1 MGTLETVQGF
11 GFRPSVAVHHFVV
24 TIGTK
29 DESVV
34 ISEHYDWEEH
44 EEKRKLSLAIG
55 NPDNQVRVLLARMK
69 WDAIAAA
76 AATEFNARLRKS
88 KQKNGKWAV
97 GQTPLISTF
106 GKELTLLAWAIEDAD
121 PSLIPNAIRNWRGL
135 APEERWWLY
144 TMTNAATGHAVEGRG
159 RGWRAAVRYA
169 LTDNPV
175 AQEEFALRQQ
185 SWAALEKQAF
195 AYEVAESKKTGED
208 K

>member
-1 MGTLETVQGF
+1 MAKLEAVQGF
-11 GFRPSVAVHHFVV
+11 GFRPSASVHHFVV
-24 TIGTK
+24 TMGAK
-29 DESVV
+29 DDQVI
-34 ISEHYDWEEH
+34 ISEHFDWEEH

-55 NPDNQVRVLLARMK
+55 NPDNQVRVLLLRTK

-76 AATEFNARLRKS
+76 VAEEFNGRLRKS
-88 KQKNGKWAV
+88 KQKSAKWSS
-97 GQTPLISTF
+97 GQTPLLSTF

-121 PSLIPNAIRNWRGL
+121 PALIPNAIRNWRGL

-144 TMTNAATGHAVEGRG
+144 TMTNAATGHAKEGRG

-185 SWAALEKQAF
+185 SWVALEKQAE
-195 AYEVAESKKTGED
+195 AYDAAHNENAGEE
-208 K
+208 

>member
-1 MGTLETVQGF
+1 MAKGEAPQGF
-11 GFRPSVAVHHFVV
+11 GFRPSASVHHFVV
-24 TIGTK
+24 TLGTK

-34 ISEHYDWEEH
+34 ISEHFDWEEH

-55 NPDNQVRVLLARMK
+55 NPDNQVRVILPRLK
-69 WDAIAAA
+69 WDAIAVAVA
-76 AATEFNARLRKS
+76 DEFNGRLRKN
-88 KQKNGKWAV
+88 KQKAAKWAI
-97 GQTPLISTF
+97 GQTPIMSTF

-121 PSLIPNAIRNWRGL
+121 PTLIPNAIRNWRGL

-175 AQEEFALRQQ
+175 AQEAFALRQQ
-185 SWAALEKQAF
+185 SWAALEKQAE
-195 AYEVAESKKTGED
+195 AYDATSKKSSGEE
-208 K
+208 